1 MANQLT
7 IRNDK
12 ACGDTARSL
21 ALAVAAAAGS
31 QVLAFTAVAQDNEVI
46 GPEEPDPIFYPEVVG
61 AFVVGVVVGV
71 VAVQLYNRSRKKK
84 KDE

>member
-1 MANQLT
+1 
-7 IRNDK
+7 
-12 ACGDTARSL
+12 
-21 ALAVAAAAGS
+21 
-31 QVLAFTAVAQDNEVI
+31 VLAFTAVAQDNEVI